1 MAMLDAP
8 GDHFMALIKFSSGI
22 ERLRHRVVVAFLTIM
37 ERIGWRATTI
47 RRTNRGS
54 TRKNMKRAGG
64 YCITTLLGAFN
75 ISVSNSS
82 TVSMSNISRQF
93 EIAIHVASDTRPD
106 DSNDRFKEILYID
119 CAPISISYDFPLI
132 EKCFHDKRW
141 KIVGR
146 KLSRVSTYILRYT
159 GLMLRYRM
167 WNIFMVSP

>member
-1 MAMLDAP
+1 MLDAP

-37 ERIGWRATTI
+37 EQNGWRVTTI

-64 YCITTLLGAFN
+64 YCITTPLGAFN

-106 DSNDRFKEILYID
+106 DSKRFY
-119 CAPISISYDFPLI
+119 ISIARRF
-132 EKCFHDKRW
+132 
-141 KIVGR
+141 
-146 KLSRVSTYILRYT
+146 LSRTIFHSSRNASTIRGGKLLDENCR
-159 GLMLRYRM
+159 
-167 WNIFMVSP
+167 VSPHVFFDIPV

>member
-1 MAMLDAP
+1 MLDAP

-37 ERIGWRATTI
+37 ERIGWRVTTI

-64 YCITTLLGAFN
+64 YCITTPLGAFN

-82 TVSMSNISRQF
+82 TVSISNISRQF

-106 DSNDRFKEILYID
+106 DSNDRFKEILYI
-119 CAPISISYDFPLI
+119 SYIKF
-132 EKCFHDKRW
+132 
-141 KIVGR
+141 
-146 KLSRVSTYILRYT
+146 ILRADFYLVRFST
-159 GLMLRYRM
+159 HREMLPR
-167 WNIFMVSP
+167 

>member
-1 MAMLDAP
+1 MLDAP

-37 ERIGWRATTI
+37 ERIGWRVTTI
-47 RRTNRGS
+47 RTNRGS
-54 TRKNMKRAGG
+54 TRRNKKRAGG
-64 YCITTLLGAFN
+64 YCITTVLL
-75 ISVSNSS
+75 ISPFRIRPP
-82 TVSMSNISRQF
+82 MSNISRQF